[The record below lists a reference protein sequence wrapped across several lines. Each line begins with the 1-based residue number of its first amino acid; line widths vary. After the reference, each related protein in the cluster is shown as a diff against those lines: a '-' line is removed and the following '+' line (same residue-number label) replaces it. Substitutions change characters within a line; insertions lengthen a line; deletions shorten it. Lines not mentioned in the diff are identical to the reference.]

1 MHREK
6 YFLSKTPLP
15 LVLLFLL
22 NMFLVFALQLLFV
35 FKYPTSMDETAL
47 GKVNPQWAD
56 CTILSQDS
64 YSIDLHAYLLELPDE
79 SRQLVTL
86 KPHSF
91 VFGRAK
97 LADTQMVE
105 PLEAEQIFYVK
116 TGVHT
121 AEIAVIGGNT
131 VDIRWG
137 YGGSMS
143 EALVLPMVLSAA
155 LEGLELLI
163 YYLIMKNQ

>member
-1 MHREK
+1 MYKEK
-6 YFLSKTPLP
+6 YYSSKTPLP

-22 NMFLVFALQLLFV
+22 NMFLVVAFQLLFV
-35 FKYPTSMDETAL
+35 FKYPTGMDETVL
-47 GKVNPQWAD
+47 RRVNPQWTD

-64 YSIDLHAYLLELPDE
+64 YSIDLYAYLLELPDG

-97 LADTQMVE
+97 LADIQIVE
-105 PLEAEQIFYVK
+105 PVEAEQTFYVK

-137 YGGSMS
+137 YGGSMT
-143 EALVLPMVLSAA
+143 EALALPMVISAA
-155 LEGLELLI
+155 LLGSELLV
-163 YYLIMKNQ
+163 YYFIKKNL

>member
-22 NMFLVFALQLLFV
+22 NIFLIVAFQLLFV
-35 FKYPTSMDETAL
+35 FKYPSSMDETVL

-56 CTILSQDS
+56 CTILSQDN
-64 YSIDLHAYLLELPDE
+64 YSTSLEAYLIENPDG

-97 LADTQMVE
+97 LTDTQMVE
-105 PLEAEQIFYVK
+105 PKEAEQIFYVK

-131 VDIRWG
+131 VDIKYG
-137 YGGSMS
+137 YGGSMT
-143 EALVLPMVLSAA
+143 EALALPMVLSAA
-155 LEGLELLI
+155 LEGLELLV
-163 YYLIMKNQ
+163 YYLIKKNL